1 MRDLKTQFV
10 SALLFILT
18 VAAVCCAIVNFRQ
31 QSMYRLPDDGVIW
44 VDRPAAGGQN
54 SVVALYVTPGS
65 GADNAGIRQEDVL
78 FQIGETPI
86 HKTIDVPQALQRLVT
101 WDKARLYM
109 VRACLRTCC
118 GRSYFPGGRSMSP
131 CNVETA

>member
-44 VDRPAAGGQN
+44 VDRPDASGQN

-65 GADNAGIRQEDVL
+65 GADNAGIHKDDVL
-78 FQIGETPI
+78 LQIGDAAI
-86 HKTIDVPQALQRLVT
+86 HKVIDVPQALQHVVT

-109 VRACLRTCC
+109 VR
-118 GRSYFPGGRSMSP
+118 
-131 CNVETA
+131 